1 VHDDIL
7 RFRLDTAIAIL
18 EKGDCKLAE
27 VALKCG
33 FTSSQYMHSVFKR
46 ELGCSP
52 RGYQERVL
60 NARGSA
66 GAAAGPALLQM
77 ARSRWT

>member
-1 VHDDIL
+1 VHDEIL
-7 RFRLDTAIAIL
+7 RFRLDAAIAIL
-18 EKGDCKLAE
+18 KKGDCKLAE

-46 ELGCSP
+46 ELGCTP

-60 NARGSA
+60 NVR
-66 GAAAGPALLQM
+66 GAARASAD
-77 ARSRWT
+77 